1 MTAKPSPQEQEII
14 DLLKRLEAFEGQY
27 PPDLIAARRAAFS
40 AQIKEQKQVGAKQ
53 ELPSEAQVIEI
64 LERLGTVAVPYPREL
79 LAARRAAFLAHIE
92 EKVEIGVEAGL
103 PSETEV
109 IDAVGSLKRTSAEY
123 PSELLA
129 ARRTAFLS
137 QVKQQKE
144 SKAQEEL
151 PSKAQVM
158 QALER
163 LKAVQTD
170 YPTELLSARR
180 AVFMAQIEEH
190 NRVEVAEDLP
200 VQNGTLISILDR
212 LKSIEIEY
220 PLKLWVARRTAFLA
234 QVSRDSVSILDA
246 LRSAFRSL
254 IDQLKTPQAPMRQL
268 MRSSLILAGVLIA
281 AFAGSLLYGN
291 QGGTLI
297 NSPIAQGNGSQAVVA
312 TSTSGT
318 AEVICKP
325 GYLPPLCLAQEFDK
339 TQDLTFAGNG
349 SARPAVAKDTMP
361 GFKDIHRASYVND
374 GLYGA
379 GASWV
384 SNSAYSWI
392 KIDLGKS
399 TSINTVTFGRDR
411 LGNYNDRDP
420 GQFVI
425 AVALSDNI
433 YADGNSTNDFAEYE
447 AVYDSRKAGFDGD
460 VAGSETI
467 EANFSPVEARFV
479 KITFQNPGTAIDEV
493 EAFMVQPSSYV
504 FIPTKARE
512 NQPRPTWTPVPTDT
526 LVPTSTWPPTL
537 VPTNTPRPT
546 WTPTPLPTDTPIL
559 PTDTLVPTNTLPP
572 PTPIPTNTPRPTWT
586 PTPVPTDTPVP
597 PTNTAV
603 PPTSTSIPPTDTS
616 VPPTDTS
623 VPPTDTSVPPA
634 GTPAPFVPPTETSA
648 ASSP

>member
-27 PPDLIAARRAAFS
+27 PPNLLASRRAAFS
-40 AQIKEQKQVGAKQ
+40 AQIKEQTQVGVKE

-64 LERLGTVAVPYPREL
+64 LERLGAVAVPYPREL

-92 EKVEIGVEAGL
+92 EKAEIGVEAEL
-103 PSETEV
+103 PTETEV
-109 IDAVGSLKRTSAEY
+109 VDALGSLKSTSTEY

-129 ARRTAFLS
+129 ARRTVFLS
-137 QVKQQKE
+137 QVKQQKGI
-144 SKAQEEL
+144 KAQKEL

-158 QALER
+158 QVLEN
-163 LKAVQTD
+163 LKVVQAE

-180 AVFMAQIEEH
+180 AAFLAQIEER
-190 NRVEVAEDLP
+190 NRVEVTEELP
-200 VQNGTLISILDR
+200 VQNGKLISILDR

-234 QVSRDSVSILDA
+234 QVSRDRVSILDA
-246 LRSAFRSL
+246 LRSAFRNL
-254 IDQLKTPQAPMRQL
+254 IEQVKTPQAPVRQL

-281 AFAGSLLYGN
+281 AFVGSLLYGN
-291 QGGTLI
+291 QGGTII
-297 NSPIAQGNGSQAVVA
+297 NSPIEQGNGSQAVVA

-318 AEVICKP
+318 AEVVCKP
-325 GYLPPLCLAQEFDK
+325 GYSPPLCLAQEFDK

-399 TSINTVTFGRDR
+399 ATINTVTFGRDR

-433 YADGNSTNDFAEYE
+433 YADGNSTNDFAEYK
-447 AVYDSRKAGFDGD
+447 AVYDFA
-460 VAGSETI
+460 
-467 EANFSPVEARFV
+467 
-479 KITFQNPGTAIDEV
+479 
-493 EAFMVQPSSYV
+493 
-504 FIPTKARE
+504 E
-512 NQPRPTWTPVPTDT
+512 NW
-526 LVPTSTWPPTL
+526 
-537 VPTNTPRPT
+537 
-546 WTPTPLPTDTPIL
+546 
-559 PTDTLVPTNTLPP
+559 
-572 PTPIPTNTPRPTWT
+572 
-586 PTPVPTDTPVP
+586 
-597 PTNTAV
+597 
-603 PPTSTSIPPTDTS
+603 
-616 VPPTDTS
+616 
-623 VPPTDTSVPPA
+623 
-634 GTPAPFVPPTETSA
+634 F
-648 ASSP
+648 